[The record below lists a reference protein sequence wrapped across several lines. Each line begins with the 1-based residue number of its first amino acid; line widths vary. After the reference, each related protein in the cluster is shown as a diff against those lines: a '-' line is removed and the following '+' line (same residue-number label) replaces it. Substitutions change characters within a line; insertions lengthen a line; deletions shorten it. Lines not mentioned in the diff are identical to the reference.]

1 MDIFVPIDASPASD
15 RALSFAIRLAD
26 SYDAELHVVHISDAE
41 TEATE
46 WVLADARERLSE
58 AGIEPELVITDTID
72 IRPSARVGKEALRLA
87 KERGAEHIVL
97 GHDEGTA
104 VDEAILGSAAKTVVR
119 ASDIPVTVVP

>member
-26 SYDAELHVVHISDAE
+26 SYGGTLQVVHISDAE
-41 TEATE
+41 TEATD

-58 AGIEPELVITDTID
+58 AGIEPELAITDTID
-72 IRPSARVGKEALRLA
+72 IRPAAGVGKEALRLA
-87 KERGAEHIVL
+87 KERGADHIVL
-97 GHDEGTA
+97 GHDEGNV